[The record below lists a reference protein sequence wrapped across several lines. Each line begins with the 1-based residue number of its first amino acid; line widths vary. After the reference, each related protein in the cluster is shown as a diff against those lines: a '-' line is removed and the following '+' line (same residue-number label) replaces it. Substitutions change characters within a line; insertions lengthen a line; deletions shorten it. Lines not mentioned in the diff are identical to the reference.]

1 MAIAFVQSEGLVDE
15 KKSREN
21 SPADGSHHESGVLA
35 MSLGAQLAMTP
46 RGRPRSHAQDH
57 IEA

>member
-1 MAIAFVQSEGLVDE
+1 MATEFVQAEGLVDE
-15 KKSREN
+15 KKSQEN
-21 SPADGSHHESGVLA
+21 SPADGSHHESGDPA